1 MPCSVFENDETVKG
15 RKAGS
20 SVEYCDPCFQE
31 VMEEDEKVECND
43 SNESGKNRD
52 LQKQE
57 PITAPDRGKKN
68 GPQRGNHCYGA
79 KIWYRTQAFLFLP
92 T

>member
-15 RKAGS
+15 CKAGS
-20 SVEYCDPCFQE
+20 SVEYCEPCFQE

-57 PITAPDRGKKN
+57 ERSTKRKSLLWRENMVSDPGFSLSPYMK
-68 GPQRGNHCYGA
+68 
-79 KIWYRTQAFLFLP
+79 
-92 T
+92 

>member
-15 RKAGS
+15 CK
-20 SVEYCDPCFQE
+20 VEYCEQCFRE

-43 SNESGKNRD
+43 SNEFGKNRD

-57 PITAPDRGKKN
+57 ERSTKRKSLLWRENMVSHPGLSLSPYMK
-68 GPQRGNHCYGA
+68 
-79 KIWYRTQAFLFLP
+79 
-92 T
+92 

>member
-15 RKAGS
+15 CKAGS
-20 SVEYCDPCFQE
+20 SVEYCEPCFRE

-57 PITAPDRGKKN
+57 ERSTKRKSLLWRKN
-68 GPQRGNHCYGA
+68 MVSDPGLSLSPYM
-79 KIWYRTQAFLFLP
+79 K
-92 T
+92 